1 MILGVTLVV
10 TGTLGV
16 VLRVVVCV
24 VVVVVVV
31 EGVALAVDTSRVV
44 TLSCAVVGLGVVVE
58 VVVYS

>member
-24 VVVVVVV
+24 VVVVVV

-44 TLSCAVVGLGVVVE
+44 TLSCTVVGLGVAVE
-58 VVVYS
+58 VVVCN